1 MSVNPIF
8 WLLAAIGFVVLE
20 AMTLN
25 LVSIWFAVGSAAALL
40 SCLVTGSFRVQ
51 AVVFVAVSTLCLLA
65 LKPLC
70 ARLRKPPTATN
81 GDRALGREAVALTPV
96 SADKIIV
103 IKPSDHICLFHGW
116 KFGADDLTFLPSDGT
131 QLLFRNLEHI
141 AEKGIVLFHIF
152 AAYGF
157 HLEILFVIHISFPF
171 NCCLLPTSPTPRLKG
186 GTEITYCMYEVL
198 QARLRFASDFE
209 SKLWFN

>member
-1 MSVNPIF
+1 MSVDPIF

-70 ARLRKPPTATN
+70 ARLHKPPTEI
-81 GDRALGREAVALTPV
+81 GRASCRERV
-96 SADKIIV
+96 
-103 IKPSDHICLFHGW
+103 
-116 KFGADDLTFLPSDGT
+116 
-131 QLLFRNLEHI
+131 
-141 AEKGIVLFHIF
+141 
-152 AAYGF
+152 
-157 HLEILFVIHISFPF
+157 
-171 NCCLLPTSPTPRLKG
+171 
-186 GTEITYCMYEVL
+186 
-198 QARLRFASDFE
+198 
-209 SKLWFN
+209 